1 MIFYNYPA
9 NNQRTRHSGACWL
22 AWRLPLQGSA
32 NSLELPCTSVTG
44 QRNVT
49 YAKKERVMNIK
60 EVSIDQLKPYA
71 NNPRNNKNA
80 IKYVA
85 DSISKFGFKIP
96 MVVTPSM
103 EIVCGHTRY
112 EAAKRLGMS
121 TVPCVIA
128 DDLTEAQIKAFR
140 IIDNKSN
147 ELASWDFAK
156 MNKEIEELFDY
167 RDEFEQFDLHFNE
180 MAIQANELLSSLSPM
195 EIKSDKSADKSKDSD
210 LLESAE
216 PMDECRQV
224 TCPKCGHCFEVDE
237 CEI

>member
-1 MIFYNYPA
+1 
-9 NNQRTRHSGACWL
+9 
-22 AWRLPLQGSA
+22 
-32 NSLELPCTSVTG
+32 
-44 QRNVT
+44 
-49 YAKKERVMNIK
+49 MNIK

-80 IKYVA
+80 IQYVA

-121 TVPCVIA
+121 AVPCVIA

-167 RDEFEQFDLHFNE
+167 RDEFEQFDLHFKE

-195 EIKSDKSADKSKDSD
+195 EIKSDKSADNGRDSD